1 MPKKTKSKPK
11 KVKDGEMNIL
21 EEMNKL
27 PTLDLL
33 RICLTGVAVLHERA
47 VISVGETNEE
57 PDNSNDDVAPEP
69 PTLVMP

>member
-1 MPKKTKSKPK
+1 MSKKTKSKPK
-11 KVKDGEMNIL
+11 KVEADGVNIL

-33 RICLTGVAVLHERA
+33 RICLTGTAILHERA

-69 PTLVMP
+69 PTLVVP